1 MRARTH
7 TPNTV
12 KTSSR
17 FVIEYLNGN
26 LRRYGNG
33 HSLPV
38 TATTPEEAVVRVFGG
53 PAESWDSNRFTMW
66 GGKLRARVEEVR
78 K

>member
-1 MRARTH
+1 MLASSH
-7 TPNTV
+7 TTNTV

-26 LRRYGNG
+26 LRRYGRG

-38 TATTPEEAVVRVFGG
+38 TAATQEEAVVRVFGG
-53 PAESWDSNRFTMW
+53 PAETWDGNHFSMW
-66 GGKLRARVEEVR
+66 GGKLRARVEEVAR
-78 K
+78 